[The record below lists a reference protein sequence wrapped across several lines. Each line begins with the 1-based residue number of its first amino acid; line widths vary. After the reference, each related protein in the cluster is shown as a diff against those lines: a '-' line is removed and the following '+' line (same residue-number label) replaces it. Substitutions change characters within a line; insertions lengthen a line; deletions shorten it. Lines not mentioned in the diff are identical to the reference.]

1 LSPLAPPAPSKRE
14 ACMFRILTI
23 VAALMFAVAASA
35 HEGKGPHGGP
45 VADAGKF
52 YVELVTNADT
62 LQVFVFEDASGNPVS
77 VKGAKGTAIL
87 LVGDQKE
94 TVTLAP
100 AGGDNE
106 LSGKTSVPAAAGAR
120 VVVMIQL
127 ADQPSIVGRL
137 AL

>member
-1 LSPLAPPAPSKRE
+1 MRKILGLVGVLLLS
-14 ACMFRILTI
+14 
-23 VAALMFAVAASA
+23 AVTAVA

-52 YVELVTNADT
+52 FVELVTASDQ
-62 LQVFVFEDASGNPVS
+62 LQVYVFEDASGNPVS

-100 AGGDNE
+100 TDDDKN
-106 LSGKTSVPAAAGAR
+106 LTGKAAVVPTAGAR